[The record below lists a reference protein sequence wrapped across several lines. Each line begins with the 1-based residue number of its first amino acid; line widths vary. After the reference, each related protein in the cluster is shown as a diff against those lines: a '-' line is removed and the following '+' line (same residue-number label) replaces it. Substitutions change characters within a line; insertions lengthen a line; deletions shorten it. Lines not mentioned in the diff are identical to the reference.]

1 LVYIKNSGF
10 SFYIK
15 NDMARVTSSEKLPK
29 RLDDFLIYQLDH
41 QFVMRKTS
49 GFTKEQLLNDPKYA
63 RVKENAAEFG
73 QVSRLCKALRLEL
86 VTLLPKQ
93 DNLAVCNALTQLMRQ
108 VLVCDTVSKR
118 GERQLALA
126 LENLESKAIVNGY
139 NFNPNSLFASVFKG
153 SCTYT
158 ENGLQFDPFVV
169 SETIAFAGVA
179 DYVGLRLH
187 HFGFDFENAS
197 SSLASTPWHF
207 FARTSSTNG
216 FVLKTPDANVTS
228 GVKFVLLEL
237 QFYTYDG
244 SSYLPCND
252 RSKVL
257 VVLEC

>member
-1 LVYIKNSGF
+1 
-10 SFYIK
+10 
-15 NDMARVTSSEKLPK
+15 MARVSSTEKLPK
-29 RLDDFLIYQLDH
+29 RLDDYLIYQLDH

-49 GFTKEQLLNDPKYA
+49 GFTNELLLNSQKYA
-63 RVKENAAEFG
+63 RVRENAVEFG
-73 QVSRLCKALRLEL
+73 QVSRLCKALRLAL

-108 VLVCDTVSKR
+108 VLVYDTVSKR

-126 LENLESKAIVNGY
+126 LANSESKAIVNGY
-139 NFNPNSLFASVFKG
+139 NFNPNSLFATVFKG

-158 ENGLQFDPFVV
+158 ESGLQFDPFEVGEAMV
-169 SETIAFAGVA
+169 FAAGA

-197 SSLASTPWHF
+197 SSLASTTWHF

-216 FVLKTPDANVTS
+216 FVLKTPDIKVTI
-228 GVKFVLLEL
+228 GVLFVLLEL
-237 QFYTYDG
+237 QFYSHDG
-244 SSYLPCND
+244 SSYLPCDD